1 MKTVYTKDALEKCL
15 LAGQSALVV
24 GELAQEI
31 RKNTQRKKWVKN
43 AGIGGILMG
52 LVLAPVTGGMSLGVT
67 VTGLAAT
74 AAGVCLTLSATELA
88 IICGLSLAALAICK
102 GCKVK
107 FQSDGSVIVEPKG

>member
-43 AGIGGILMG
+43 RCVGTIVASTGFGTVKAGYI
-52 LVLAPVTGGMSLGVT
+52 
-67 VTGLAAT
+67 
-74 AAGVCLTLSATELA
+74 
-88 IICGLSLAALAICK
+88 
-102 GCKVK
+102 
-107 FQSDGSVIVEPKG
+107 D